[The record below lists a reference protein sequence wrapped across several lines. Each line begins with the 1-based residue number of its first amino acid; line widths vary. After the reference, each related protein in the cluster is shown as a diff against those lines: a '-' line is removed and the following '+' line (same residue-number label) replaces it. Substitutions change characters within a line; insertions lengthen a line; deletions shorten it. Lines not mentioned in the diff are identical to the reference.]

1 MLLSNM
7 EMEARME
14 DLKKLL
20 PHRDKIGYIA
30 ARNYRILEDNLT
42 EYHKFKDDLIRE
54 YGTELVDDKGEKTGQ
69 VKISEGDDRYEEF
82 IDKLTEYA
90 EIQHNVEPMKLTYE
104 ETIGLLSGEEILAL
118 DWLLEN

>member
-1 MLLSNM
+1 M